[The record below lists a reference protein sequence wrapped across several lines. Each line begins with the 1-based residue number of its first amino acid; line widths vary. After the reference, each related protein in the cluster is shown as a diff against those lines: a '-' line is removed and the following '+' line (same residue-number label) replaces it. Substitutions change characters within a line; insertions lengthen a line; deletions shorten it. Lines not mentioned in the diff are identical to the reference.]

1 MAKLVTL
8 IINVEDTRLSVA
20 LSTPQSLVVAK
31 PNLSWQIL
39 YLVPPAVC
47 FVSFQPVFPNQ
58 GHKGIQAMGAKRSCP
73 GDELYLV
80 YGYGAWRSG

>member
-1 MAKLVTL
+1 MEPEGGGCRLAKLVTL

-58 GHKGIQAMGAKRSCP
+58 GHKGIQAMGRKGHAQEMNST
-73 GDELYLV
+73 
-80 YGYGAWRSG
+80 